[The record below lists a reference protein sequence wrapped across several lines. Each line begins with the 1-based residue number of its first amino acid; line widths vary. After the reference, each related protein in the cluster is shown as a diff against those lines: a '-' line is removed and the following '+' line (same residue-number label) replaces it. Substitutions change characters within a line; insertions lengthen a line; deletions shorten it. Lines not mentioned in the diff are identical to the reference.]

1 MDISIKDF
9 TDPLLYQFAV
19 PLTRI
24 ITPNERVR
32 IRGTLVFR
40 RAFFRA
46 LKARAQCGN
55 ARSRAVCASLAHFC
69 GIGSARGASRGFLEA
84 PEPAKCVENDLTA
97 IPFVP
102 LPTYQRCLI
111 ARGPT

>member
-9 TDPLLYQFAV
+9 TDPLLHQFAI

-24 ITPNERVR
+24 ITPSERGSVYACAP
-32 IRGTLVFR
+32 T

-55 ARSRAVCASLAHFC
+55 TRPRAVCASLAHFC
-69 GIGSARGASRGFLEA
+69 EIGSARGASRSVVEA
-84 PEPAKCVENDLTA
+84 DVST
-97 IPFVP
+97 
-102 LPTYQRCLI
+102 LPM
-111 ARGPT
+111 